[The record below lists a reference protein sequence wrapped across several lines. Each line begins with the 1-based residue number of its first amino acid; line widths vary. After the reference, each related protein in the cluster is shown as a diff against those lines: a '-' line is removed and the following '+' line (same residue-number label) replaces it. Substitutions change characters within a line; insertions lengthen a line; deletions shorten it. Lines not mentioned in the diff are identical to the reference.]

1 MAGSKRPLTIA
12 ERAIL
17 AAQEAQRQGRVIS
30 PDAVD
35 RGYWQGWSPV
45 RQVATKPA
53 IDRPINI
60 LPTAEREPEGV
71 DPQTPVWVNTNC
83 PPWICPPFWAVP
95 VELTYDTCLPFY
107 EQATQ
112 VFCYTVPADYFLVI
126 RNISYE
132 VLNAVIYDVF
142 QFDFFVEGANRIRI
156 EDMLIDPTS
165 ANPAHR
171 YALAG
176 HTRPMQTQLIVD
188 RNQTLCVRAILR
200 GPIDFNGVSPNAPG
214 DPIITGNCIMRILL
228 QGWLANLR
236 EDVDG
241 GPRPTDLGDLDFVAL
256 EEDQSKGAY
265 P

>member
-1 MAGSKRPLTIA
+1 MAGSDPNLRARIIA
-12 ERAIL
+12 S
-17 AAQEAQRQGRVIS
+17 AQQQGRVVS

-45 RQVATKPA
+45 QQVATKPG

-60 LPTAEREPEGV
+60 LPTNERVPDGA
-71 DPQTPVWVNTNC
+71 DPQYPAWFNTNC
-83 PPWICPPFWAVP
+83 PPWICPPFWSQP
-95 VELTYDTCLPFY
+95 VDLVYEICLPFY
-107 EQATQ
+107 EQAAQ
-112 VFCYTVPADYFLVI
+112 VGCFEVPQDYVLVI

-132 VLNAVIYDVF
+132 ALNAEIYDVF
-142 QFDFFVEGANRIRI
+142 QFDFTVDGANRFTI

-176 HTRPMQTQLIVD
+176 HTRPMQTYLIAD
-188 RNQTLCVRAILR
+188 RNHRLCVRGILR
-200 GPIDFNGVSPNAPG
+200 GPIDLAGNSPYAPG
-214 DPIITGNCIMRILL
+214 DPITTGDCTFRILL

-236 EDVDG
+236 ENIDG
-241 GPRPTDLGDLDFVAL
+241 APRPTDLGDLGGEGL
-256 EEDQSKGAY
+256 EAVQQDGGY